1 MELQLS
7 LNTSGVSFEFNPIS
21 VIIPACSYHRTVLCR
36 KSLATGSLIVR
47 GCIVRAAGGVAREF
61 VLPLVTE
68 DEEEHL
74 AHKCS
79 AALCEAGRFNSG
91 SKSSPSSKAVM
102 FLQCK
107 LVPEQPLYRIRRTT
121 VTHGALMLY
130 DGEMF
135 PIGIRFENIPPL
147 PIDFIQLAFDDSTM
161 TPAQEALTEG
171 ELSVFETYETEY
183 ALIHRPVFFWI
194 KNDSVAIA
202 PGRNVTLTIN
212 CFGKQE
218 GTIHASY
225 SYIHRDPFD
234 NEEASVFHTGQ
245 LSYPLMIT
253 VYRML
258 ESHEMDILPY
268 PYPTGTDDN
277 LVINKSNLFVQDN
290 GAWCLFSVDIMNR
303 YGIPFEVSIER
314 IQEDV
319 PWGKTLVN
327 VPPGSTSRYNV
338 GQSVY
343 AKLNTLCRLV
353 IPLEKFL
360 SGDEHI
366 SRPIP
371 SLCDRQFVVDKTKL
385 SDAEQKMQ
393 RKLFC
398 YGEELFK
405 CLRCRWREAGE
416 TRYGDLS
423 LRNQRLT
430 LTMLK
435 TLRTEKAGI

>member
-7 LNTSGVSFEFNPIS
+7 L
-21 VIIPACSYHRTVLCR
+21 
-36 KSLATGSLIVR
+36 K
-47 GCIVRAAGGVAREF
+47 
-61 VLPLVTE
+61 
-68 DEEEHL
+68 
-74 AHKCS
+74 
-79 AALCEAGRFNSG
+79 
-91 SKSSPSSKAVM
+91 
-102 FLQCK
+102 
-107 LVPEQPLYRIRRTT
+107 IRRTT

-212 CFGKQE
+212 CFGKE

-435 TLRTEKAGI
+435 TLLKPIEQSAGKYHLPCSERVYLHIKVTNFTETTLVFTLDVNKDLHEHVIDDGILCAIRVDRLEAKESREVEVAVCFLCHGRFEALASTRVLDCSGSSSETGSARLIVMVNTDA